1 MAEKDWPK
9 DQTSRGGKSS
19 KIDLWKL
26 ETLETREDFGSKFM
40 QSLDAYNVGPPSY
53 KWFITPSNY
62 GYNYHKP

>member
-40 QSLDAYNVGPPSY
+40 QSLDAYNVGPPS
-53 KWFITPSNY
+53 IS
-62 GYNYHKP
+62 GL